1 MEQYKVGEILVRDKS
16 ENNALT
22 LLFIDTEPEQ
32 GKLGAYYTQIAHVED
47 FGDGMEVHLEFEA
60 GSIPFK
66 FIGGRAT
73 DEDIKNMVEETLKSD
88 NAKEKLNQWKE
99 KIEADKILLEVEK
112 NRIKNIIKEHTQ
124 Q

>member
-32 GKLGAYYTQIAHVED
+32 GNLGAYYTQIAHVED
-47 FGDGMEVHLEFEA
+47 FGDGMEVYLEFEA

-73 DEDIKNMVEETLKSD
+73 DEDIKNVVEETLKSD